1 MNGNDSGKLGVWKLV
16 WIRSNLFS
24 GNVDSICSIKN
35 VIFRMLL
42 NYNYMV
48 EDVNEINGNKMVKL
62 CF

>member
-16 WIRSNLFS
+16 WIGSNLFS

-48 EDVNEINGNKMVKL
+48 EDVNEINGNNMVKL